1 VQFPIVCGKSAGSRP
16 FAEIWR
22 DAPQFHEVRSIRAR
36 EPDHLFRV
44 CGHVGTCSRC
54 PGLAY
59 MEGRYMRGPS
69 TAEIAKKSFYRT
81 GIASENMKRRGLTAP
96 PPAGLVQIGLRPH

>member
-1 VQFPIVCGKSAGSRP
+1 VQFPIVCGNLRQQAFRD
-16 FAEIWR
+16 IWQN
-22 DAPQFHEVRSIRAR
+22 APQFHEVRSIRAR
-36 EPDHLFRV
+36 DLTTCSG

-59 MEGRYMRGPS
+59 LEGDMRGPS
-69 TAEIAKKSFYRT
+69 TADCEKSFYRT

-96 PPAGLVQIGLRPH
+96 PPGGLVQIGPLRG